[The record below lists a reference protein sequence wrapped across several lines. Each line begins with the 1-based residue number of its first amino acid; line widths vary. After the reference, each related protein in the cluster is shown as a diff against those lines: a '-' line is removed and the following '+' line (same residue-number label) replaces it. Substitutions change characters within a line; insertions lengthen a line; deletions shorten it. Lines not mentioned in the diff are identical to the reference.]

1 MARRSKR
8 AGHKGGSHFLITDQI
23 AEGIHL
29 CMKSAHDL
37 YKGGVILDSQS
48 VRELARALLILAIE
62 EYGKI
67 GWLYVALMLPE
78 RAEPEWAHFWNGFY
92 SHELKNEIGR
102 NMLVHEST
110 GYLLPPQ
117 VHFFRHRFP
126 FFTVSPTQ
134 LEREKQAMF
143 YVDYDERTGGFV
155 SPRSYF
161 EITRDWTKPVWPIN
175 RINQMEEQ
183 KAPNR
188 HLISEVETLVRYVA
202 RNAAANVFDRRVLAA
217 YRELSGLVL
226 DEQDRVYFLQLFC
239 RMILRR
245 PSGYTVDRPA
255 DELITNIKA
264 RHPEKVDSLVGRW
277 MALGATLNGGAGAQS

>member
-1 MARRSKR
+1 MRWSKR
-8 AGHKGGSHFLITDQI
+8 AGHKGAPHFLTTDQI
-23 AEGIHL
+23 AEGIQL

-37 YKGGVILDSQS
+37 YTGGVILDSQN
-48 VRELARALLILAIE
+48 VRGLARALLILAIE

-67 GWLYVALMLPE
+67 GWLYVALLFPE
-78 RAEPEWAHFWNGFY
+78 GPDQEWVHFWKGFY

-110 GYLLPPQ
+110 GYFLPPQ
-117 VHFFRHRFP
+117 VHFFRHRLP

-134 LEREKQAMF
+134 LEREKQAML
-143 YVDYDERTGGFV
+143 YVDFDERKGRFV

-161 EITRDWTKPVWPIN
+161 EITRDWTKPVWPIGY
-175 RINQMEEQ
+175 INQMEEQ

-188 HLISEVETLVRYVA
+188 GLISEVETLVRYVA
-202 RNAAANVFDRRVLAA
+202 RNAAVNVFDRRVLAA

-226 DEQDRVYFLQLFC
+226 DEQDRVYFLQLFY
-239 RMILRR
+239 RLILRR
-245 PSGYTVDRPA
+245 PPGYVVDRPV

-264 RHPEKVDSLVGRW
+264 RHPEEVDSLVERW
-277 MALGATLNGGAGAQS
+277 LALGATLNGGA